1 MNENVVLIGAG
12 SAVFTKGLVSDL
24 LRQGWEGEL
33 RLVDIDPKALAV
45 AEKLAA
51 KMLAARKSC
60 VKLSAAVDR
69 RDVLPGA
76 TAVVCTIGVGGRR
89 AWEQDVFVP
98 RQYGIYQPVGD
109 SVMPGGS
116 SRALRMIPAMV
127 AIAEDVL
134 DLCPGALFFNYGNPM
149 GQVCR
154 AVRKATGAE
163 MVGLCHGVFSVA
175 YELADRLGVPRDR
188 LAYTALGM
196 NHLTWFTELS
206 MDGADLMPRL
216 LAMAD
221 GRPDSRER
229 GECFIWEL
237 TRLFRAYPAVG
248 DRHTTEFFPRIFSAK
263 GSYYGLTPG
272 VEAFNGC
279 WQEEDPNLPVWKTEI
294 LGARVP
300 PRHICHLIFPS
311 KQTKD
316 SRLWQSENAY
326 ERNWPNAASVE
337 ASVGRFQLSGST
349 ALMLCVSRTLRE
361 LTRAPDGSPHH
372 SDSRPPG
379 RPPWRGSA
387 LAGTSLPA

>member
-1 MNENVVLIGAG
+1 MTSEAANERQWERCVDTARTSSTAPREAPVEDHLLVAWHRADAAIEP
-12 SAVFTKGLVSDL
+12 GLG
-24 LRQGWEGEL
+24 RHH
-33 RLVDIDPKALAV
+33 
-45 AEKLAA
+45 
-51 KMLAARKSC
+51 
-60 VKLSAAVDR
+60 R
-69 RDVLPGA
+69 R
-76 TAVVCTIGVGGRR
+76 
-89 AWEQDVFVP
+89 
-98 RQYGIYQPVGD
+98 
-109 SVMPGGS
+109 
-116 SRALRMIPAMV
+116 
-127 AIAEDVL
+127 
-134 DLCPGALFFNYGNPM
+134 
-149 GQVCR
+149 
-154 AVRKATGAE
+154 
-163 MVGLCHGVFSVA
+163 
-175 YELADRLGVPRDR
+175 
-188 LAYTALGM
+188 
-196 NHLTWFTELS
+196 
-206 MDGADLMPRL
+206 RL
-216 LAMAD
+216 LAADWKYVCHITKLDHLEGIAKHGLLPGIEAENIHDGDLHRESRKQSDTEIEARVSRAVCMAFWSPWWVPQD
-221 GRPDSRER
+221 HGTDDSVIIVLDAVPVCTQLGTKFFTRPIFKQQVSFEDVIRNQN
-229 GECFIWEL
+229 
-237 TRLFRAYPAVG
+237 
-248 DRHTTEFFPRIFSAK
+248 TTA
-263 GSYYGLTPG
+263 PG